1 MARTKGATADK
12 LWGDAIRMV
21 AASDTEL
28 DGQKVKRLRKVA
40 HKLFD
45 LAEEGDVTAIK
56 EIGDRMD
63 GKAKQATEVSGPDG
77 ASIPAVIFAA
87 ATGDNAEG

>member
-12 LWGDAIRMV
+12 LWGDAIRLV
-21 AASDTEL
+21 ANAEVKH
-28 DGQKVKRLRKVA
+28 DGEKIKRLRKVA

-45 LAEEGDVTAIK
+45 LAEDGDMAAVK

-63 GKAKQATEVSGPDG
+63 GRARQSADINHTGDIPAAISLLAVSPDG
-77 ASIPAVIFAA
+77 
-87 ATGDNAEG
+87 E

>member
-12 LWGDAIRMV
+12 LWGDAIRLV
-21 AASDTEL
+21 AASDTML

-45 LAEEGDVTAIK
+45 LAEQGDMQAVK

-63 GKAKQATEVSGPDG
+63 GRPRQSTEVSGPNG
-77 ASIPAVIFAA
+77 QPLPAVIFAA
-87 ATGDNAEG
+87 ATTEDDGA